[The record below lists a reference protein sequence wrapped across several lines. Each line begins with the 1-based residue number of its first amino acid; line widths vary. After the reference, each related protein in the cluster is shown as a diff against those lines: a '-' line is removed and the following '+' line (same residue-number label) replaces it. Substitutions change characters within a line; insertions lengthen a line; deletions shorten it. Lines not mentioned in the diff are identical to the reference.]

1 MSDSVIGGRDLTS
14 PAALKIAV
22 VGPSHPYKGG
32 VASHTTTLAHE
43 LADAGHDV
51 TLAVSYTHLTL
62 PTSDLV

>member
-1 MSDSVIGGRDLTS
+1 MSDNVIGGRDLTS

-51 TLAVSYTHLTL
+51 TLVS
-62 PTSDLV
+62 